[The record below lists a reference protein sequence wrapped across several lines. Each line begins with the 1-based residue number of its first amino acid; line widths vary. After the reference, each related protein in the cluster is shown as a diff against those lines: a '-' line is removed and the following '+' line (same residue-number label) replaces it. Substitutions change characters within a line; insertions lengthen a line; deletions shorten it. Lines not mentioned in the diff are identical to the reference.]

1 MSVVACR
8 ILKDGFEMS
17 ADSICVYGYTQTKG
31 DTTKHAKLFEIN
43 NMVIGGVGLA
53 QDNSLMQLF
62 AETHGFSRPDER
74 GVLEFLS
81 EFSDWKKEKVDD
93 PKINNHYLIGFE
105 RKVWEIYE
113 WSIMQVSTYSAI
125 GAGMDFALA
134 ALYFGAPTAKAV
146 EVATELSIYCEK
158 PIVTIRKNLP

>member
-8 ILKDGFEMS
+8 ILKNGFEMS
-17 ADSICVYGYTQTKG
+17 SDSICVYGYTQTKG
-31 DTTKHAKLFEIN
+31 DTTKHAKLFETN
-43 NMVIGGVGLA
+43 NIVVGGVGLA

-62 AETHGFSRPDER
+62 AETHSIIRSDER
-74 GVLEFLS
+74 GILEFLS

-93 PKINNHYLIGFE
+93 AKINNHYLIGFKG
-105 RKVWEIYE
+105 RVWEVYE
-113 WSIMQVSTYSAI
+113 WSIMEVISYSAI

-134 ALYFGAPTAKAV
+134 ALYFGATTSKAV

-158 PIVTIRKNLP
+158 PIITIRSTT